1 MSILDTTDLMDVL
14 IHCVWHVKVH
24 HKSDID
30 KVESSAEYSGTD
42 HHFKVSIQKTLQTN
56 CQSFSFFF
64 PNLLIF
70 TNKILSF
77 LDKCDIITVVIVYLF

>member
-14 IHCVWHVKVH
+14 IHCVWHVKIH

-30 KVESSAEYSGTD
+30 KVESSAKYSGTD

-56 CQSFSFFF
+56 SQSFFS
-64 PNLLIF
+64 NLLIF
-70 TNKILSF
+70 TNKILNF
-77 LDKCDIITVVIVYLF
+77 